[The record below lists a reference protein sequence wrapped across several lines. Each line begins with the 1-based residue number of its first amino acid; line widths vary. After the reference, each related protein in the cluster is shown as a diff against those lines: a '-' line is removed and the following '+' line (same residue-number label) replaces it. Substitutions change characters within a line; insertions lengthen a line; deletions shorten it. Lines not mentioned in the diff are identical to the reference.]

1 MNKKSL
7 KVKIQNII
15 LSVIEE
21 DYFIIVNHIREGSF
35 FIGGGG
41 GGGSGYLEI
50 FFEKSRDPPTSQ
62 NGLIHDP
69 SQIPTQ
75 KHLTL
80 PPPPPSQK

>member
-41 GGGSGYLEI
+41 VGRGI
-50 FFEKSRDPPTSQ
+50 
-62 NGLIHDP
+62 
-69 SQIPTQ
+69 
-75 KHLTL
+75 
-80 PPPPPSQK
+80 

>member
-35 FIGGGG
+35 FIGGG

>member
-41 GGGSGYLEI
+41 GGSGYLEI
-50 FFEKSRDPPTSQ
+50 FFEKNRDPPTSQ